1 MGRGDEEYRK
11 SLRGYYDSHS
21 SVYDAT
27 YTGEGRYRSN
37 HFRLQVTLNLLET
50 EAPPPLR
57 LLDAG
62 CGNGR
67 VLAEVMRR
75 GYECRGIDSSRQMLA
90 EARATLERNS
100 HDPSVV
106 EEGDIYD
113 LSFPPGSFDVIL
125 CLGVLSNLPD
135 HGRILRGFSRVLGR
149 GGILIASM
157 DNDLFSLYSRN
168 EHTLQFLRTLW
179 EGIGVPADAR
189 DRALSSLGSRP
200 AVAGASKGKVMEDRE
215 IDKSGVEI
223 PRYSP
228 LNIHG
233 SWAAFGFRVDAIR
246 FYHYHPLP
254 PAFEAE
260 YPSLFREF
268 AEGLETTD
276 YDWRGAVLCNAMVVL
291 ARKA

>member
-1 MGRGDEEYRK
+1 MGPGDEEYRK
-11 SLRGYYDSHS
+11 SLRGYYDAHS

-37 HFRLQVTLNLLET
+37 HFRLQVTLGLLEKA
-50 EAPPPLR
+50 APPPLR

-75 GYECRGIDSSRQMLA
+75 GYECRGIDSSRQMLG
-90 EARATLERNS
+90 EARAALERS
-100 HDPSVV
+100 GLDPSVV
-106 EEGDIYD
+106 EEGDIFH
-113 LSFPPGSFDVIL
+113 LPFPPASFDIVL
-125 CLGVLSNLPD
+125 CLGVLSNLPE
-135 HGRILRGFSRVLGR
+135 HGKVLQGFSRVLR
-149 GGILIASM
+149 EGGILVASV

-168 EHTLQFLRTLW
+168 EYTLQFFRSLW
-179 EGIGVPADAR
+179 DGIGVPAEAR
-189 DRALSSLGSRP
+189 DRALSALRGRMAP
-200 AVAGASKGKVMEDRE
+200 ERARQGTVMEDRE

-228 LNIHG
+228 LNIQG
-233 SWAAFGFRVDAIR
+233 SLDAHGFRVQAIR

-268 AEGLETTD
+268 AEGLETVD
-276 YDWRGAVLCNAMVVL
+276 YDWRGAILCNAMVVL
-291 ARKA
+291 ARKR